1 MARNDQVT
9 PDREDM
15 RKDLLAALAAA
26 RELGPE
32 MDSSLVDAHLRRHY
46 GEQPQRALQPRPRTD
61 RAPLVTASTLA
72 PMVMALCAVLC
83 AAAFVALASF
93 GVLSSLG
100 RGSGFWLF
108 LPLLFLGFAMRR
120 AAWGRHYGRYYGRRW
135 DRYDRRWDRYGRSD
149 DDSRYTDDDPHYVRY
164 DAPRVATE
172 HPGRGELI

>member
-1 MARNDQVT
+1 MARNDRVT

-46 GEQPQRALQPRPRTD
+46 GEQPQRAVQPRPRTD

-83 AAAFVALASF
+83 VAAFVALASF
-93 GVLSSLG
+93 GHG
-100 RGSGFWLF
+100 FGFWFF
-108 LPLLFLGFAMRR
+108 LPLLFFGFGMRR
-120 AAWGRHYGRYYGRRW
+120 ARWGRHYGRYYGRRW

-149 DDSRYTDDDPHYVRY
+149 GDSRYTDDDPHYVRY

-172 HPGRGELI
+172 RPGRGELI